1 MFMKYDIC
9 TKLVKERG
17 FKKGFHGA
25 GIACARDRLVL
36 SCLMMFRKQSSNIFR
51 ILFVLCGVPEN

>member
-1 MFMKYDIC
+1 MKCDIC

-25 GIACARDRLVL
+25 RIIYARDR
-36 SCLMMFRKQSSNIFR
+36 
-51 ILFVLCGVPEN
+51 ILRLTCSFIPHDVQKTEF

>member
-1 MFMKYDIC
+1 MKCDIC

-25 GIACARDRLVL
+25 RIICARDR
-36 SCLMMFRKQSSNIFR
+36 
-51 ILFVLCGVPEN
+51 ILRLTCSFIPHDVQKTEF